1 MAHARAVGLL
11 VLLSAVPAAAESLT
25 IELTPQGT
33 VWLWLHAPDRAMAE
47 SLGTALGRSL
57 GCTLSD
63 VTENPEGG
71 QWVFRARCP
80 GVFQRR
86 GQVLEGQLKLGA
98 FRQALTKAS
107 IREIR
112 INVIVPDAPY
122 SRSAFPP
129 AWNRIS
135 GKGVVYHM
143 ARVAPR
149 ELPARAIH
157 LAMGYRTSDLVLI
170 FGPVPY
176 SLLLTVLLLMRLNG
190 AAKKAHQMDPR
201 ALWFA
206 YRRALAWGMTAIFL
220 LGAALW
226 AAMSGALG
234 GDTDLWIA
242 YCMWHGVGGACGMP
256 LAPLFYSCPALLMT
270 VLSVWWTPRVFAAL
284 NYPRRRLRDTMKM
297 YLMPVLG
304 LIVPAYW
311 TIAAFGA
318 LANRDFWHAC
328 LWSGFAAS
336 MGVCFRLA
344 TGQGYAKRAS
354 TLESGEVY
362 DRLVTLAPRCG
373 VVFSEVR
380 VAPISAAVT
389 TDPVVL
395 AGGRVVLSEL
405 ALETMEPAEIEAE
418 VARRWSLPL
427 RDWTDLRPV
436 LVFFVALCIGMAL
449 STAIVYVLGLLRLPI
464 PRIVLTRLSLLMAV
478 GLAPIVAWWIHGWL
492 VRFADR
498 RAAVLLGSPEL
509 VKSAAGKLAA
519 MQLAPWKWD
528 RATALPPV
536 HAVTATRAD
545 AVARIFSS
553 SWRKRMGNVQV
564 GVALL
569 TISIP
574 PIAVAVAVR
583 AGAIP
588 TAVRWPAYLAGM
600 ALSLLLRPA
609 SSKVVSCWYYRKLCS
624 KIGASMQMAESEGVI
639 FVGLSP
645 EPRELL
651 YDGFSDWDDGF
662 MNLSTDRLD
671 YQGERVQFT
680 LRREQ
685 VSEVH
690 VGKGSPHSDD
700 PLWVYLSWRDA
711 ESGREGTFPL
721 ILPRVRSPWRHAA
734 EVRKLYRA
742 LMAWKNVGAQ
752 SVAGADHPD
761 WGLPVFPVGAGTPPP
776 NLFPTAA
783 TAVAAVAVFS
793 IAMSFVARFPI
804 VSEATVYFA
813 FVWTA
818 NVLWDL
824 FGHRFVARVEPTY
837 GAALLMTIGGLLWL
851 AVAR

>member
-1 MAHARAVGLL
+1 MAHVRAVGLL
-11 VLLSAVPAAAESLT
+11 VLLSAVPAAAESVT
-25 IELTPQGT
+25 IELTPQGML
-33 VWLWLHAPDRAMAE
+33 WLWLHAADRAMAE

-57 GCTLSD
+57 GCTLSG
-63 VTENPEGG
+63 VTESPSGSE
-71 QWVFRARCP
+71 WVFHAHCP
-80 GVFQRR
+80 DVFQRR

-112 INVIVPDAPY
+112 IDVIVPDAPY
-122 SRSAFPP
+122 SRSAFGP

-135 GKGVVYHM
+135 RKGLVYHSGTM
-143 ARVAPR
+143 APR

-170 FGPVPY
+170 FGPLPY

-190 AAKKAHQMDPR
+190 AAKKARQMDPR

-220 LGAALW
+220 VGAALW
-226 AAMSGALG
+226 TAMSGALG
-234 GDTDLWIA
+234 GDTNLWIA
-242 YCMWHGVGGACGMP
+242 YCMWHGVGGQYGMP
-256 LAPLFYSCPALLMT
+256 LALLFYSCPALLMT
-270 VLSVWWTPRVFAAL
+270 VLSVWWTPRVFATL
-284 NYPRRRLRDTMKM
+284 RDPRRRLRDTMK
-297 YLMPVLG
+297 LFLLPALG

-311 TIAAFGA
+311 TIAAVGA
-318 LANRDFWHAC
+318 LVNRDFWHVF

-344 TGQGYAKRAS
+344 VGRGYAKRAS

-405 ALETMEPAEIEAE
+405 ALETMEPAEIEAA
-418 VARRWSLPL
+418 VARRWSLPM
-427 RDWTDLRPV
+427 RDWADLRSV
-436 LVFFVALCIGMAL
+436 LLFFVALCIGMAL
-449 STAIVYVLGLLRLPI
+449 SMAIVFGLGLLRLPI

-478 GLAPIVAWWIHGWL
+478 GWAVILGWWIHGWL
-492 VRFADR
+492 VRLADR
-498 RAAVLLGSPEL
+498 RAAVLVGSPE
-509 VKSAAGKLAA
+509 VVNSAADKLAA

-528 RATALPPV
+528 RAMALPLV
-536 HAVTATRAD
+536 HTVAAPPAD
-545 AVARIFSS
+545 AEARPATARSFSAA
-553 SWRKRMGNVQV
+553 WRRRMGIAQG

-583 AGAIP
+583 GGAIP
-588 TAVRWPAYLAGM
+588 AAVRWPAYLAGM

-609 SSKVVSCWYYRKLCS
+609 FSKAVSYWYYRGLRS
-624 KIGASMQMAESEGVI
+624 KIGASMQMAESGGVI

-662 MNLSTDRLD
+662 MTLSADRLD

-685 VSEVH
+685 VSDVH
-690 VGKGSPHSDD
+690 IGKGSPHSDD

-742 LMAWKNVGAQ
+742 LLAWKNGAAQ
-752 SVAGADHPD
+752 PAVDENRPE
-761 WGLPVFPVGAGTPPP
+761 WGLPVFPVGAGTPLP
-776 NLFPTAA
+776 NPFPTAA
-783 TAVAAVAVFS
+783 AMIAVFS
-793 IAMSFVARFPI
+793 IAMSFVAHFPI
-804 VSEATVYFA
+804 ASEATLYFA
-813 FVWTA
+813 LVWMA
-818 NVLWDL
+818 SVLWDL
-824 FGHRFVARVEPTY
+824 FGHRFAAPVET
-837 GAALLMTIGGLLWL
+837 AEA
-851 AVAR
+851 